1 MPTPPGS
8 STATSRG
15 RRPWSRNKVGPPA
28 RRFSKSSP
36 ATARSGGPGSRS
48 TWSCVCT
55 TLRDTTSSFGRPTS
69 GSTGPTKTIWPLSID
84 RRHPPR
90 GVAVPRGNPLREGRV
105 DRLQVG
111 GAQHDRGTGRIL
123 LQIAHPLRAGNG
135 HDVFALRQHPG
146 QRELRR
152 RAPLGARQLLD
163 ARHQLEVLR
172 EVLTLKAGIAA
183 PPVVRGEVLVAPYLA
198 REEAAPQRAVG
209 DEADAQLP
217 ARGQNLVLR
226 VATPERVL
234 RLERADGVRSVC
246 TPDRYGGGLREA
258 EIADLTG
265 AHQLRHR
272 ADRLLDRHARVHAV
286 LVVEVDVSHAESRER
301 GVAGLAHVLR
311 AAVHA
316 HKGPVRFADV
326 AEPGG
331 QDDAV
336 ASVRDCLADE
346 PFVGARDLDSGR
358 VEEGDTEVDRAMDG
372 GDRLGVIA
380 VAVEVG

>member
-1 MPTPPGS
+1 
-8 STATSRG
+8 
-15 RRPWSRNKVGPPA
+15 
-28 RRFSKSSP
+28 
-36 ATARSGGPGSRS
+36 
-48 TWSCVCT
+48 
-55 TLRDTTSSFGRPTS
+55 
-69 GSTGPTKTIWPLSID
+69 
-84 RRHPPR
+84 
-90 GVAVPRGNPLREGRV
+90 
-105 DRLQVG
+105 
-111 GAQHDRGTGRIL
+111 
-123 LQIAHPLRAGNG
+123 
-135 HDVFALRQHPG
+135 
-146 QRELRR
+146 
-152 RAPLGARQLLD
+152 
-163 ARHQLEVLR
+163 
-172 EVLTLKAGIAA
+172 

-217 ARGQNLVLR
+217 AHGQNLVLR

-272 ADRLLDRHARVHAV
+272 ADRLLDRHAPVHAV

-326 AEPGG
+326 AELGG
-331 QDDAV
+331 QDDAL

-346 PFVGARDLDSGR
+346 PFVGERAVDIGR

-380 VAVEVG
+380 VAVACASAPAVRPGIEVFVDHPLALVRGKRVGLITNQSGIDRQRRSTIDLLRGVPDLTLVALYSPEHGIRGVAETRVASTVD